1 MNVEIEILRIRAFS
15 VILHA
20 AESRKWIR
28 TDCWHSQ
35 CDAKEDWQLRTT
47 NVDVRRLM
55 NNTENIVHAVINH
68 RRKNAIELCGHI

>member
-15 VILHA
+15 VLLQA

-28 TDCWHSQ
+28 TDCWHAFIVRCYRRLLNIQ
-35 CDAKEDWQLRTT
+35 WQLRTT
-47 NVDVRRLM
+47 NVDVRHLM

-68 RRKNAIELCGHI
+68 RRKN